1 MFTGTENTKA
11 TAKEEQMNKR
21 QDFHTV
27 RGYALRSQ
35 NNHDLTP
42 SMEDYLEMIFRL
54 SEGQKPI
61 RLNDLALALNV
72 QPPSATKMVQR
83 LAEANYLNYE
93 KYGAVE
99 LTTRGRNMGAKLLER
114 HQTLESFFQ
123 LLGVKENL
131 LKDTE
136 KIEHSLSNETL
147 DCICLFVAFAKEHP
161 EIMESFRQFTKVR
174 KS

>member
-1 MFTGTENTKA
+1 
-11 TAKEEQMNKR
+11 MNKR

-83 LAEANYLNYE
+83 LAEAKYINYE
-93 KYGAVE
+93 KYGAIE
-99 LTTRGRNMGAKLLER
+99 LTGRGRNMGAKLLER
-114 HQTLESFFQ
+114 HQTLENFFQ

-147 DCICLFVAFAKEHP
+147 DCICLFVAFAKEYP
-161 EIMESFRQFTKVR
+161 EIIESFWQFVKMR

>member
-1 MFTGTENTKA
+1 MD
-11 TAKEEQMNKR
+11 KR
-21 QDFHTV
+21 QEFHTV

-35 NNHDLTP
+35 DNQDLTP

-54 SEGQKPI
+54 SQGQHPV

-83 LAEANYLNYE
+83 LAEAKYLNYE

-99 LTTRGRNMGAKLLER
+99 LTDRGRDMGKKLLKR
-114 HQTLESFFQ
+114 HQTLEDFFQ
-123 LLGVKENL
+123 LLGVEENL

-136 KIEHSLSNETL
+136 IIEHSLSNETL
-147 DCICLFVAFAKEHP
+147 DHICLFVEFAKQNP
-161 EIMESFRQFTKVR
+161 EIIASFRQFVEVERTGNSASLGRLNVD
-174 KS
+174 